1 MCEAPCPASGGYV
14 SGERLS
20 GDCGTDDNGSGA
32 GGGVKRDGGDYNSG
46 PWEEL
51 APMNVKSTGIEQRP
65 SSTFVM
71 QGETGAQSNPMAGES
86 GIGEASIP
94 DNLHESNLLEWVEA
108 LELSNDPLDLP
119 PFDIVLFPDLLVRA
133 WEWGRLVPYG
143 PADVKW
149 SKYKKYLKLYFKK
162 NPQKIAA
169 LCGNQ
174 QPESMDD
181 GIATEF
187 LNATADEC
195 VKIEKKL
202 LRTCLH
208 ELTSQDIILVKLIMM
223 HIGRI
228 VRSEGGFLVKVV
240 GLMCIMKEAKLM
252 CLSRECNFEIMEIMT
267 ISNKVRQSAL
277 NLLLNYKGK
286 ESDVVAATAAMVG
299 LVVEAEYLSDLLIQR
314 AHGTLVKY
322 LTSRIIRQH
331 TAKVLTMLEDE
342 FNCGVAYNA
351 VVRGTLSNKSG
362 KLKGV
367 NAFSGTKCEEYDST
381 ENSRKDI
388 NYEND
393 NSTDGEKKREST
405 LNNQAER
412 KLSKRKLKKQRVNT
426 VDMTSEKDSIELSEK
441 DINEQNSLN
450 NQAEEGI
457 GKVEA
462 EGEEVGEDRRELA
475 KWKLKEK
482 KLERIGGN
490 WQSGS

>member
-1 MCEAPCPASGGYV
+1 
-14 SGERLS
+14 
-20 GDCGTDDNGSGA
+20 
-32 GGGVKRDGGDYNSG
+32 
-46 PWEEL
+46 
-51 APMNVKSTGIEQRP
+51 
-65 SSTFVM
+65 
-71 QGETGAQSNPMAGES
+71 
-86 GIGEASIP
+86 
-94 DNLHESNLLEWVEA
+94 
-108 LELSNDPLDLP
+108 
-119 PFDIVLFPDLLVRA
+119 
-133 WEWGRLVPYG
+133 
-143 PADVKW
+143 
-149 SKYKKYLKLYFKK
+149 
-162 NPQKIAA
+162 
-169 LCGNQ
+169 
-174 QPESMDD
+174 
-181 GIATEF
+181 
-187 LNATADEC
+187 
-195 VKIEKKL
+195 
-202 LRTCLH
+202 
-208 ELTSQDIILVKLIMM
+208 M
-223 HIGRI
+223 HIGHI

-277 NLLLNYKGK
+277 NLLLNYKGN

-381 ENSRKDI
+381 ENSSKDI

-393 NSTDGEKKREST
+393 NSTDGEKKRESA

-462 EGEEVGEDRRELA
+462 EGEEVGEDR
-475 KWKLKEK
+475 
-482 KLERIGGN
+482 
-490 WQSGS
+490 